1 MSWLRRNTPKSG
13 EWSLAGRLKS
23 RITFIS
29 VAALLFVTATVTAH
43 YGRDIPELQQRT
55 VFDLASEIAAD
66 LPTDKTGN
74 DLRAAINHRHSLFLR
89 FPNAYEWYVLDGEGA
104 IISASVDGT
113 INREKFPPGLPPP
126 EWDAPSGR
134 GGWEAGKTFLLKG
147 ETRHIVAVAHS
158 DPAGLLI
165 GLAMG
170 EAFMHIVLPLVPFTV
185 LITVFVSRTV
195 RRTLLPLQSL
205 AEQARRVQTMA
216 DIQPLDPKDAPAEV
230 VDLVNALNFS
240 LKKLHESIEA
250 EQRFLQDAAHALRT
264 PLAIVKARL
273 ELDGDNINKDS
284 LLEEVDGLTR
294 LASQLLASANAER
307 LVLKSDVRADLAT
320 LAQDVVSNMTP
331 LAIRAG
337 IDLGFSDEG
346 DGKFLVRGDAD
357 AISHALKNLIENAL
371 KFTPRGRAV
380 TVHVSYNPP
389 AIAVNDEGP
398 GVPEGKDEAIFNR
411 HSRGKFGDG
420 KGAGLGLSIV
430 RRIMV
435 AHNGNVE
442 LVRTESPGA
451 TFRLNFPTP
460 EGEAARQPQTLPPGA
475 NDPSANDPSAN
486 DRGPPGKRAAA

>member
-1 MSWLRRNTPKSG
+1 MFWSRQSTPKTG
-13 EWSLAGRLKS
+13 EWSLSGRLKS

-66 LPTDKTGN
+66 LPLDKSG
-74 DLRAAINHRHSLFLR
+74 DELRAAINHRHSLFLR
-89 FPNAYEWYVLDGEGA
+89 FPNAYEWYVMDGEGV
-104 IISASVDGT
+104 IIGASVDGP
-113 INREKFPPGLPPP
+113 INRDKFPPGLPPA
-126 EWDAPSGR
+126 EWDAPSGK
-134 GGWEAGKTFLLKG
+134 GGWEAGKTFDLKG
-147 ETRHIVAVAHS
+147 QTRHIVAVAHS
-158 DPAGLLI
+158 DPGGLLI

-170 EAFMHIVLPLVPFTV
+170 EAFMHIILPLVPFTA

-205 AEQARRVQTMA
+205 AVQARRVQTMA

-230 VDLVNALNFS
+230 VDLVNAVNFS
-240 LKKLHESIEA
+240 LQKLHDSIEA
-250 EQRFLQDAAHALRT
+250 EKRFLQDAAHALRT

-273 ELDGDNINKDS
+273 ELDGDKVDRNS
-284 LLEEVDGLTR
+284 LIEEVESLSR
-294 LASQLLASANAER
+294 LAAQLLASANAER
-307 LVLKSDVRADLAT
+307 LVLKSDVRADIAT

-337 IDLGFSDEG
+337 VDLGFADEEG
-346 DGKFLVRGDAD
+346 GKSIVRGDAD

-380 TVHVSYNPP
+380 TVHVTHNPP
-389 AIAVNDEGP
+389 TISVSDEGP
-398 GVPEGKDEAIFNR
+398 GVPEGKDEAIFSR

-430 RRIMV
+430 RRIMH
-435 AHNGNVE
+435 AHGGKAE
-442 LVRTESPGA
+442 LVRTDTPGA
-451 TFRLNFPTP
+451 TFRLSFPTP
-460 EGEAARQPQTLPPGA
+460 ESEAAKIAATVPPTA
-475 NDPSANDPSAN
+475 NDQGPS
-486 DRGPPGKRAAA
+486 GKRAAA

>member
-1 MSWLRRNTPKSG
+1 MFWSRRNTPKPG

-66 LPTDKTGN
+66 LPLDKSG
-74 DLRAAINHRHSLFLR
+74 DELRAAINHRHSLFLR
-89 FPNAYEWYVLDGEGA
+89 FPHAYEWYVMDGDGA
-104 IISASVDGT
+104 IIGASVDGPIERT
-113 INREKFPPGLPPP
+113 KFPPGLPPD
-126 EWDAPSGR
+126 EWDAPSGK
-134 GGWEAGKTFLLKG
+134 GGWEAGKTFHLKG
-147 ETRHIVAVAHS
+147 GTRHIVAVAHS
-158 DPAGLLI
+158 DPGGLLI

-170 EAFMHIVLPLVPFTV
+170 EAFMHIILPLVPFTI

-195 RRTLLPLQSL
+195 RRTLLPLLSL

-240 LKKLHESIEA
+240 LQKLRDSIEA
-250 EQRFLQDAAHALRT
+250 EKRFLQDAAHALRT

-273 ELDGDNINKDS
+273 ELDGDKVDKVS
-284 LLEEVDGLTR
+284 LLEEVEGLSR
-294 LASQLLASANAER
+294 LAAQLLASANAER

-337 IDLGFSDEG
+337 VDLGFSEDS
-346 DGKFLVRGDAD
+346 GKSLVRGDAD

-380 TVHVSYNPP
+380 TVHVAHNPP
-389 AIAVNDEGP
+389 SISVSDEGP
-398 GVPEGKDEAIFNR
+398 GVPDGKEEAIFSR

-420 KGAGLGLSIV
+420 RGAGLGLSIV
-430 RRIMV
+430 RRIMH
-435 AHNGNVE
+435 AHGGE
-442 LVRTESPGA
+442 AALVRTESPGA
-451 TFRLNFPTP
+451 TFRLSFPAP
-460 EGEAARQPQTLPPGA
+460 EVEQMQPAALPPTA
-475 NDPSANDPSAN
+475 NV
-486 DRGPPGKRAAA
+486 RGPAGKRAAA